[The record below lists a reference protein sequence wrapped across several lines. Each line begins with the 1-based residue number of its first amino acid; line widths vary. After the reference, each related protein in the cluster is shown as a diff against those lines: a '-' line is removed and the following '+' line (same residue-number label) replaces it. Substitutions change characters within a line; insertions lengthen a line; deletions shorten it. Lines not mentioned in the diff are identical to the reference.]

1 MVEEGNDT
9 CEGREQRSMEDHTKP
24 IVSAPR
30 FTSSTKGIGDSVLI
44 YQGGRGVANIVY
56 SGGSNFVV
64 KFYSGSNSDLLVNEI
79 GHYKDKWSSN
89 PDLP

>member
-1 MVEEGNDT
+1 M
-9 CEGREQRSMEDHTKP
+9 

-56 SGGSNFVV
+56 TGGSNFVV
-64 KFYSGSNSDLLVNEI
+64 KFYSGSNCDLLANEI
-79 GHYKDKWSSN
+79 GHYEGQVVFQPGPALVVLQATGWTISVK
-89 PDLP
+89 